1 MKKLV
6 FLISFLFGTIYI
18 ANSQILISI
27 IFGDKLNSDKLEFGL
42 VVGASNS
49 TILNLENAKY
59 TSNFSLGMYFNIKM
73 GERFWLHTGAI
84 AKSTYGADNLS
95 VYDLN
100 DDTLNIAFQ
109 NASVKRDFGIINV
122 PAFFRYQ
129 TKNGWGVELGPQFS
143 LRTKVDD
150 IFNVSFEDSR
160 NKLIFRN
167 DLSDSY
173 KRITVEG
180 TAGLYKKLR
189 KGEGVTLNVR
199 YNFSL
204 YDILKDNNSGVSQY
218 HSVFTFLVGIPIGKD
233 KKPKELKEPE
243 ELPLED

>member
-1 MKKLV
+1 MKKLIFLFC
-6 FLISFLFGTIYI
+6 FLIGTFST

-42 VVGASNS
+42 VVGASSS

-59 TSNFSLGMYFNIKM
+59 TTNFSLGMYFNIKM
-73 GERFWLHTGAI
+73 GKSFWLHTGAI
-84 AKSTYGADNLS
+84 AKSIFGASNLS
-95 VYDLN
+95 VYDLQ
-100 DDTLNIAFQ
+100 DDTLNLAFQ

-129 TKNGWGVELGPQFS
+129 TKNGWGLELGPQFS

-150 IFNVSFEDSR
+150 IFTVSYEDSR
-160 NKLIFRN
+160 DKLVFRN

-173 KRITVEG
+173 KRVTVEG
-180 TAGLYKKLR
+180 VAGIYKKLR

-204 YDILKDNNSGVSQY
+204 YDIIKDNTSGTPQY
-218 HSVFTFLVGIPIGKD
+218 HSVFSFLVGIPIGKD
-233 KKPKELKEPE
+233 KKPEEPKETLST
-243 ELPLED
+243 ED